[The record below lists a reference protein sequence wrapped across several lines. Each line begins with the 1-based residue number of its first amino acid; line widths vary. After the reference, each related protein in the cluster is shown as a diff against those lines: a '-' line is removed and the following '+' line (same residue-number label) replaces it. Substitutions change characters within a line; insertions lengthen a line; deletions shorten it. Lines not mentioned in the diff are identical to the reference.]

1 MGGRPFRT
9 CLYILLPL
17 YRKYRARHPS
27 SAYTLLAPITNR
39 LSDNLRIPSFL
50 RLRRRASGDSGDSL
64 LGDEELEEGF
74 GLSGGGDARTRDER
88 GGERLSLELER
99 GFKDE
104 SESDE
109 DESARTRR

>member
-1 MGGRPFRT
+1 M
-9 CLYILLPL
+9 
-17 YRKYRARHPS
+17 
-27 SAYTLLAPITNR
+27 
-39 LSDNLRIPSFL
+39 
-50 RLRRRASGDSGDSL
+50 
-64 LGDEELEEGF
+64 EEGF

-109 DESARTRR
+109 DERARTRR